1 MSTVDNRIVRMQF
14 DNAQFE
20 AGVMH
25 SMNTLDKLNEKLQFK
40 EATKGLSALMV
51 AVDGVSSK
59 SISTAVNA
67 LDRISSYTTSVLGM
81 IAQKIKTQF
90 ADKIVDAIEAIPAK
104 AMSQIKSGGWN
115 RAMNI
120 ANAKFQIEG
129 LKYSWDAVREA
140 ADYAVTDTAYGL
152 DSAAKAASQLAA
164 SGVDFEKVIGK
175 DGAGKDVTQMHKSL
189 RAISGVA
196 AMTNASY
203 DDIAHTFTRIA
214 GQGRVMGEDLN
225 SLASR
230 GLNAA
235 ATLAKSLNVTESE
248 VRDMVSKGAIDFQMF
263 SEAMD
268 EAYGD
273 HAKEANK
280 TFTGSL
286 SNMKAALSRI
296 GAIFTQPVIDKTNT
310 FFVAVTDRIKE
321 FQKALS
327 DTKGYKLSQ
336 KGIETITRKA
346 NEAAKA
352 RKDLTTNSARESFV
366 EHEVKRLKEL
376 ALGKEL
382 TESLNTGDVE
392 SFPIIRFAGH
402 FAEAWESGVKA
413 ASTVV
418 KSLDL
423 HWFTNIADFLDK
435 IAIKAKSFFDGI
447 TTFFNETG
455 TKIESAADKVTAL
468 TDITF
473 ADFKIIDRVMK
484 GELGTMQKRWAAID
498 DIMGK
503 EGEGLRIQGYIDQ
516 LAALEYSYKDAGW
529 TEDWIKQKEKESAA
543 AAEEHAEGIAALV
556 AERKKAAYEAT
567 REKTAE
573 EIFYN
578 NLATTLTTTKRMIQD
593 LKDSFVNVGTIV
605 KDMGTKVLRV
615 GYYLNHFTNSFSPIT
630 IADGVKQVSE
640 AVKNLVTSVDISQET
655 LEKIGSASSKVGGF
669 LTELVHKIVETTV
682 EIIDFVR
689 ACLTAEE
696 SLEELAERGDLTPLQ
711 ITVISVL
718 RVVKN
723 LWRSVTNIARAIVSV
738 IKPIIKAFKNV
749 FDPSGIASG
758 VADFSEGLANFTEKL
773 ILSEEAA
780 SVLETVFGGLFTAVQ
795 GVATIITKVVGSI
808 TKFISSIGKAKTP
821 TNQVADTLEKVE
833 ETGEKTTSVFDNLK
847 KVFENIG
854 KKIKELPTKFQEL
867 KDAVDQQEG
876 VIRLK
881 ESFDKLKTSIKES
894 LEKIKPF
901 EKDVKEVGEAAG
913 GTGETAIGTLASGIG
928 IVAGK
933 LADFIDKL
941 PGWGTKIENFWND
954 LKTTVETWISTIHLD
969 KFFDNLGDGVTE
981 FFESDDSIIGKIRT
995 FADKVFDGI
1004 TGALED
1010 VDWGKVGKGGILT
1023 LVAMNLFNFFRIGS
1037 GIETSIR
1044 GFASIPKNI
1053 GKIFTELG
1061 SVFTTANKSLKKITN
1076 AYIFSSIISSLML
1089 MVSAVIILGQMD
1101 QNELKQGIAA
1111 VVWLA
1116 VGMAI
1121 IGKAVGAI
1129 LGNGDRYYNKQNIK
1143 EIDKSQK
1150 NLLQINNSLG
1160 GLIGAGILLAGLGVA
1175 VWLVSK
1181 ALINLGNEMKTNAD
1195 GMKAAVWQL
1204 IVIMG
1209 IIGTAFLAIG
1219 IISAGVSKITN
1230 EGKNSLGNLFGAGIL
1245 LAGIGAAVWLIVQAF
1260 LAIAKEM
1267 EGIDGKDLAYA
1278 AATVGVIMLLLTGF
1292 VAAAGFATKNTDW
1305 KSLGMLTVMMVVAVG
1320 MIAVIATEV
1329 MLLAKAMGHA
1339 QVEGHGDTIMA
1350 AMGVIAAIMLSLGT
1364 MIFMMGKGLE
1374 DLDHGGGAL
1383 IGAVLTSAVLV
1394 LAIAFALK
1402 LIVDSVKD
1410 VDTDKLKWA
1419 IGGIVA
1425 IVLILGIAVT
1435 AMFALA
1441 SSIFYS
1447 DQIINI
1453 LVSIG
1458 FVFVMVGAMLLL
1470 VAEAISMI
1478 DQVSAPAVIAVG
1490 AMLLVI
1496 FAAVGLII
1504 NKIAKQP
1511 EAGGNVQKA
1520 LLGVAVAFLAIAG
1533 AALMI
1538 AGAIKLLS
1546 GVTMNIGLAVTLGAI
1561 VAALLAFT
1569 YIGYKIAQA
1578 NLGKSFMEFGAG
1590 IALMG
1595 AAFLLA
1601 GAGIW
1606 VAAKGL
1612 ELIVSMA
1619 GGIATTIITVAEA
1632 IKEHWVIF
1640 LGLLGGLALLTWLVT
1655 SIIKNIGPIATVIA
1669 DAVGSIVRIISTAIE
1684 SISGHLKKGGKNFSK
1699 WWSDL
1704 QPKLKIG
1711 IVTGIATLCAAILK
1725 ASPEMLKT
1733 IKELIKKVIFFIVDI
1748 IPTVVDGLFEIILR
1762 LLNSLADTIR
1772 KNSAKVAYAFWNIIE
1787 SLIEVLVDV
1796 LVEGLLL
1803 LAKPIHGVLSFFGVD
1818 GKFEDLTDSLKAS
1831 ANGIKSSMRQG
1842 LSAAKDY
1849 ADSSE
1854 DITQKMSGLDA
1865 AMNKV
1870 EKDVAKEA
1878 IHYENTAAG
1887 LAKYRGELAATT
1899 KAEDKATDSK
1909 SDLIAKVK
1917 AMAPGL
1923 DGVDLS
1929 KFDTSQL
1936 QSFLNGNTIPGMD
1949 FGVDAAGANANMP
1962 DVSTFMEDQGYSEEN
1977 ISIEGFDGG
1986 DSYIGGYNDALTDRD
2001 NLQETADSTQAIVDT
2016 TTNTI
2021 NSPQNYQAVKQAT
2034 HEGIFNPYNR
2044 VMVGNNATYWDNGY
2058 NVVTRTVDGMGKAAE
2073 DNKERIEKIGAATG
2087 NLVWRGANSKDGI
2100 DANSPSKKFY
2110 KSGLW
2115 CVLGLQ
2121 QAIKDNSYLATGQ
2134 AENLGNSMVDAIGSP
2149 LDYVSKIAS
2158 GDIEYD
2164 PRIRPVMDLSGVGRT
2179 ATDVSSMFANQNVTL
2194 SGMTGQIAY
2203 DMTTLNGS
2211 NAAVVSELQA
2221 LREDMEYMTEEMTN
2235 MQIVMDTGALV
2246 GSTVG
2251 AYDDAL
2257 GRRAVY
2263 GERGN

>member
-20 AGVMH
+20 AGVMR
-25 SMNTLDKLNEKLQFK
+25 SMKTLDALNEKLQFK
-40 EATKGLSALMV
+40 EASKGLSALMV
-51 AVDGVSSK
+51 AVEGVSSK

-67 LDRISSYTTSVLGM
+67 LDRISSYTTTVLGM
-81 IAQKIKTQF
+81 MAQKVKTQF
-90 ADKIVDAIEAIPAK
+90 ADKIVNAIEAIPQR

-175 DGAGKDVTQMHKSL
+175 DGAGKEVTQMHKSL

-235 ATLAKSLNVTESE
+235 ATLAKSLNVTEAE
-248 VRDMVSKGAIDFQMF
+248 VRDMVSKGVIDFQMF

-268 EAYGD
+268 EAYGE

-280 TFTGSL
+280 TFEGSL

-327 DTKGYKLSQ
+327 DTKGYRLSQ

-352 RKDLTTNSARESFV
+352 RKDLTTSNARESFV
-366 EHEVKRLKEL
+366 EQEVKRLKEL

-435 IAIKAKSFFDGI
+435 IAVKAKSFFDGI
-447 TTFFNETG
+447 TKFFNETG

-573 EIFYN
+573 EILYN
-578 NLATTLTTTKRMIQD
+578 NLATALTTAKRMIQD

-630 IADGVKQVSE
+630 ITDGVKQVSE

-669 LTELVHKIVETTV
+669 LTELVHKIVEATV
-682 EIIDFVR
+682 EIVDFVR
-689 ACLTAEE
+689 ACITAEE

-738 IKPIIKAFKNV
+738 VKPIVKAFKNV

-780 SVLETVFGGLFTAVQ
+780 SAVEVVFGGLFSAIQKIT
-795 GVATIITKVVGSI
+795 TIVTKAVGSI

-821 TNQVADTLEKVE
+821 TTQVSNTLSEVK
-833 ETGEKTTSVFDNLK
+833 ETGEKTNSIFDTLK
-847 KVFENIG
+847 TTFEKFA
-854 KKIKELPTKFQEL
+854 KKLKELPDKFNEL
-867 KDAVDQQEG
+867 KDAVNQQEG
-876 VIRLK
+876 VIHLK
-881 ESFDKLKTSIKES
+881 ESFATLKQNIKDTI
-894 LEKIKPF
+894 EKMKPF
-901 EKDVKEVGEAAG
+901 KKDVEEVGEAAG
-913 GTGETAIGTLASGIG
+913 GTGETAIGKLASGIG

-933 LADFIDKL
+933 FADFIDKL

-954 LKTTVETWISTIHLD
+954 LKTTVETWISNIHLD
-969 KFFDNLGDGVTE
+969 KFFDNLGDGVTQ
-981 FFESDDSIIGKIRT
+981 FFESDDSIIGKIKA

-1023 LVAMNLFNFFRIGS
+1023 LVAMNLFNFFKIGS
-1037 GIETSIR
+1037 GIETSIK

-1061 SVFTTANKSLKKITN
+1061 TVFTTANKSLKKITN
-1076 AYIFSSIISSLML
+1076 AYIFSSIVSSLML
-1089 MVSAVIILGQMD
+1089 MVSAVIILGGMD
-1101 QNELKQGIAA
+1101 QNELKQGIAG
-1111 VVWLA
+1111 VIWLS

-1129 LGNGDRYYNKQNIK
+1129 LGTGDRYYNKQNIK
-1143 EIDKSQK
+1143 EIDKSEK
-1150 NLLQINNSLG
+1150 NLLQINNKLG
-1160 GLIGAGILLAGLGVA
+1160 GFIGAGIMLAGLGVA
-1175 VWLVSK
+1175 IWLMSK
-1181 ALINLGNEMKTNAD
+1181 ALIDLGKEYKKNGEAMKSALW
-1195 GMKAAVWQL
+1195 GLVQIALVLIGAFAV
-1204 IVIMG
+1204 
-1209 IIGTAFLAIG
+1209 IG
-1219 IISAGVSKITN
+1219 IIATATNKQNNDKI
-1230 EGKNSLGNLFGAGIL
+1230 LGPLFGAGLL
-1245 LAGIGAAVWLIVQAF
+1245 LAGLGIAMYLFTQVF
-1260 LAIAKEM
+1260 KTLATEL
-1267 EGIDGKDLAYA
+1267 EGIDQNRLYA
-1278 AATVGVIMLLLTGF
+1278 AFGMTVVIMLLMSAF
-1292 VAAAGFATKNTDW
+1292 VFAAGKALEKADW
-1305 KSLGMLTVMMVVAVG
+1305 KSLAMMTVTMLVAVSMVGLIAAEMVGLAYLLEKFQDSIPAGTVMAALGIMASIMLSMGTMVYLMGRGLADVDHPGALIGLVFMMGLLIAGIAAAITIMAKTLTKNNVAKETITASVLGMIGIILAVGAVTFAIAALTNNKFQGVDRVRDTLLSIGAVFALVGVMALLVAIAVEKIAGADIGSIIVVLAFVGVVLAVVTAISKMAAKGRGAGEEIGEALFGVALAFVGIAAAVLIMAAAMKVLSTITFNGALVGAIIGIVVALG
-1320 MIAVIATEV
+1320 AFIGIGY
-1329 MLLAKAMGHA
+1329 LLAKAHLDEEFNN
-1339 QVEGHGDTIMA
+1339 V
-1350 AMGVIAAIMLSLGT
+1350 AM
-1364 MIFMMGKGLE
+1364 
-1374 DLDHGGGAL
+1374 
-1383 IGAVLTSAVLV
+1383 
-1394 LAIAFALK
+1394 
-1402 LIVDSVKD
+1402 
-1410 VDTDKLKWA
+1410 
-1419 IGGIVA
+1419 
-1425 IVLILGIAVT
+1425 
-1435 AMFALA
+1435 
-1441 SSIFYS
+1441 
-1447 DQIINI
+1447 
-1453 LVSIG
+1453 
-1458 FVFVMVGAMLLL
+1458 AMLK
-1470 VAEAISMI
+1470 M
-1478 DQVSAPAVIAVG
+1478 
-1490 AMLLVI
+1490 
-1496 FAAVGLII
+1496 GLT
-1504 NKIAKQP
+1504 
-1511 EAGGNVQKA
+1511 
-1520 LLGVAVAFLAIAG
+1520 FLA
-1533 AALMI
+1533 
-1538 AGAIKLLS
+1538 
-1546 GVTMNIGLAVTLGAI
+1546 
-1561 VAALLAFT
+1561 
-1569 YIGYKIAQA
+1569 
-1578 NLGKSFMEFGAG
+1578 
-1590 IALMG
+1590 
-1595 AAFLLA
+1595 A

-1606 VAAKGL
+1606 LAAKGI
-1612 ELIVSMA
+1612 ELMVSLAA
-1619 GGIATTIITVAEA
+1619 GIISMIRGVAEA
-1632 IKEHWVIF
+1632 LAEHPLIF
-1640 LGLLGGLALLTWLVT
+1640 LGVLAGLALLVWFIQ
-1655 SIIKNIGPIATVIA
+1655 SIMKNIGPLIDTILQGVNT
-1669 DAVGSIVRIISTAIE
+1669 IVNFVSAGFERLTKN
-1684 SISGHLKKGGKNFSK
+1684 LKTGGDKVSK
-1699 WWSDL
+1699 WWGDL

-1711 IVTGIATLCAAILK
+1711 IVTGIATLCAAILQ

-1748 IPTVVDGLFEIILR
+1748 IPTVIDGLVTILLR
-1762 LLNSLADTIR
+1762 LINGLADSIR
-1772 KNSAKVAYAFWNIIE
+1772 KNSAKIAYAFWNVIE
-1787 SLIEVLVDV
+1787 ALLEVLIDV
-1796 LVEGLLL
+1796 VFEGIVLLFNAL
-1803 LAKPIHGVLSFFGVD
+1803 KHVPIIGKALEKLEASTSTYTEAATDMKAALRSNLATV
-1818 GKFEDLTDSLKAS
+1818 
-1831 ANGIKSSMRQG
+1831 
-1842 LSAAKDY
+1842 KDY
-1849 ADSSE
+1849 ADNSE
-1854 DITQKMSGLDA
+1854 DLLTTMTGLDA
-1865 AMNKV
+1865 SMNKV
-1870 EKDVAKEA
+1870 SKDLKKDA
-1878 IHYENTAAG
+1878 IAYDNTSAG
-1887 LAKYRGELAATT
+1887 LAKMRGEADAARVAQEKLGDSSGGVFDTLT
-1899 KAEDKATDSK
+1899 DKARD
-1909 SDLIAKVK
+1909 AFGGG
-1917 AMAPGL
+1917 GL
-1923 DGVDLS
+1923 DVGNIVP
-1929 KFDTSQL
+1929 KGEIGFDFSQM
-1936 QSFLNGNTIPGMD
+1936 GTDG
-1949 FGVDAAGANANMP
+1949 NMP
-1962 DVSTFMEDQGYSEEN
+1962 DMQTFMEGQGYNESD
-1977 ISIEGFDGG
+1977 ISFEAMNGGETYTDSWAAGMTTPEAQGEIQSAAADNVGVVQDELEAHKDELGKSVDKGIIGPIRNKMNLANADLKNEGGKWFK
-1986 DSYIGGYNDALTDRD
+1986 SIAEGYN
-2001 NLQETADSTQAIVDT
+2001 ES
-2016 TTNTI
+2016 
-2021 NSPQNYQAVKQAT
+2021 
-2034 HEGIFNPYNR
+2034 YNK
-2044 VMVGNNATYWDNGY
+2044 Y
-2058 NVVTRTVDGMGKAAE
+2058 
-2073 DNKERIEKIGAATG
+2073 
-2087 NLVWRGANSKDGI
+2087 SKDPLKYMAQFGNEVDNSFRSKKGI
-2100 DANSPSKKFY
+2100 DSNSPSKKFY
-2110 KSGLW
+2110 QSGLW
-2115 CVLGLQ
+2115 CILGFQ
-2121 QAIKDNSYLATGQ
+2121 QAIKDNTYLATGQ
-2134 AENLGNSMVDAIGSP
+2134 MSSLGSSMVDAIGQP

-2158 GDIEYD
+2158 GDLEYD
-2164 PRIRPVMDLSGVGRT
+2164 PRIRPVMDLSNIGRT
-2179 ATDVSSMFANQNVTL
+2179 AGDVSSMFANQNVTL
-2194 SGMTGQIAY
+2194 SGITGQIAY
-2203 DMTTLNGS
+2203 DMTNLNGS
-2211 NAAVVSELQA
+2211 NAAVVAEIQA
-2221 LREDMEYMTEEMTN
+2221 LREDMDYMTDELSN

-2251 AYDDAL
+2251 AYDQAF
-2257 GRRAVY
+2257 GRRAIY

>member
-20 AGVMH
+20 AGVMR

-40 EATKGLSALMV
+40 EAAKGLSALMV

-81 IAQKIKTQF
+81 MAQKVKTQF

-175 DGAGKDVTQMHKSL
+175 DGAGKDVTQMHRSL

-214 GQGRVMGEDLN
+214 GQGRVMANDLN

-235 ATLAKSLNVTESE
+235 ATLAQALGTTEAE

-321 FQKALS
+321 FQKALN
-327 DTKGYKLSQ
+327 DT
-336 KGIETITRKA
+336 TDA
-346 NEAAKA
+346 
-352 RKDLTTNSARESFV
+352 D
-366 EHEVKRLKEL
+366 
-376 ALGKEL
+376 GKKTL
-382 TESLNTGDVE
+382 
-392 SFPIIRFAGH
+392 RFAGH
-402 FAEAWESGVKA
+402 FAEAWESGVNA
-413 ASTVV
+413 ASKFV
-418 KSLDL
+418 KALNLD
-423 HWFTNIADFLDK
+423 WFQTIGKNLDNL
-435 IAIKAKSFFDGI
+435 AIKAKTVFDGVN
-447 TTFFNETG
+447 TWFDKAKN
-455 TKIESAADKVTAL
+455 AADKLESIGEKAKMTVEDLAIVEAVIRGDYGNGL
-468 TDITF
+468 ARINEF
-473 ADFKIIDRVMK
+473 ASK
-484 GELGTMQKRWAAID
+484 GLNYD
-498 DIMGK
+498 
-503 EGEGLRIQGYIDQ
+503 RIQGFVNEAAKVNYNLKQ
-516 LAALEYSYKDAGW
+516 LGW
-529 TEDWIKQKEKESAA
+529 TVEDLNKETE
-543 AAEEHAEGIAALV
+543 
-556 AERKKAAYEAT
+556 
-567 REKTAE
+567 
-573 EIFYN
+573 
-578 NLATTLTTTKRMIQD
+578 
-593 LKDSFVNVGTIV
+593 
-605 KDMGTKVLRV
+605 
-615 GYYLNHFTNSFSPIT
+615 
-630 IADGVKQVSE
+630 E
-640 AVKNLVTSVDISQET
+640 AVKNGTVAQLRAERLSKTVGNFFNALKYGRNAVVN
-655 LEKIGSASSKVGGF
+655 IGSALKSVLSEISFTVNEAMAGPLILSRRIATLLHALETLTKELQPTKEFSYALADAAGTLWHDF
-669 LTELVHKIVETTV
+669 DLLTEKIFGATTA
-682 EIIDFVR
+682 ILKF
-689 ACLTAEE
+689 AAEALKSE
-696 SLEELAERGDLTPLQ
+696 KTLEELANGDNLTPLQ
-711 ITVISVL
+711 SSVL
-718 RVVKN
+718 SVMRVIKN
-723 LWRSVTNIARAIVSV
+723 LGIVVGNVASSIYKIIRAIVKGLS
-738 IKPIIKAFKNV
+738 KAFN
-749 FDPSGIASG
+749 PSGVLGG
-758 VADFSEGLANFTEKL
+758 VADFSEGLANLTEKFK
-773 ILSEEAA
+773 ITDEAA
-780 SVLETVFGGLFTAVQ
+780 SVIETVFEGLGKVIMTVAGAVS
-795 GVATIITKVVGSI
+795 KVVGGI
-808 TKFISSIGKAKTP
+808 VKFISSIGKAKTP

-941 PGWGTKIENFWND
+941 PTWGAKIEEFWNNV
-954 LKTTVETWISTIHLD
+954 KTTVETWISNIHLD
-969 KFFDNLGDGVTE
+969 KFFDNLGDGVTQ

-995 FADKVFDGI
+995 FAAKVFEGI

-1037 GIETSIR
+1037 GIETTIK

-1061 SVFTTANKSLKKITN
+1061 TVFTTANKSLKKITN
-1076 AYIFSSIISSLML
+1076 AYIFSSIVSSLML

-1129 LGNGDRYYNKQNIK
+1129 LGSGDRYFNKQNIH

-1160 GLIGAGILLAGLGVA
+1160 GLIGAGVLLAGLGAA

-1181 ALINLGNEMKTNAD
+1181 VLINLGNEMKTNAD

-1209 IIGTAFLAIG
+1209 IIGVAFLAIG
-1219 IISAGVSKITN
+1219 IISAGVSKTTN
-1230 EGKNSLGNLFGAGIL
+1230 EGKHALGNLFGAGIL

-1267 EGIDGKDLAYA
+1267 EGIDSKSLAYA

-1292 VAAAGFATKNTDW
+1292 VAAAGLATKYADRR
-1305 KSLGMLTVMMVVAVG
+1305 SLGMMAVLVITVVGALSIIALEILGIAFLLNKFQEQVPQKAVQTALG
-1320 MIAVIATEV
+1320 V
-1329 MLLAKAMGHA
+1329 M
-1339 QVEGHGDTIMA
+1339 
-1350 AMGVIAAIMLSLGT
+1350 AAIMVS
-1364 MIFMMGKGLE
+1364 MGLMVFLMGRGLKE
-1374 DLDHGGGAL
+1374 VEKPGAL
-1383 IGAVLTSAVLV
+1383 IGLV
-1394 LAIAFALK
+1394 FMMGLFVAAMAASIILMSKAIAENQIATDSLAVALLGMIGIIAIVGVVVFAIAALANKKFQGVERVRDILISIGLVFAL
-1402 LIVDSVKD
+1402 VGVM
-1410 VDTDKLKWA
+1410 A
-1419 IGGIVA
+1419 I
-1425 IVLILGIAVT
+1425 
-1435 AMFALA
+1435 
-1441 SSIFYS
+1441 
-1447 DQIINI
+1447 
-1453 LVSIG
+1453 
-1458 FVFVMVGAMLLL
+1458 L
-1470 VAEAISMI
+1470 VAEA
-1478 DQVSAPAVIAVG
+1478 VSIIGDANWKAVG
-1490 AMLLVI
+1490 AVTLFVGAVLAVITILAKTAAKSKGNGDEIGTALFSVALAFVGIAAAVLI
-1496 FAAVGLII
+1496 FAAAMKVLSTIDFE
-1504 NKIAKQP
+1504 KMAYP
-1511 EAGGNVQKA
+1511 
-1520 LLGVAVAFLAIAG
+1520 
-1533 AALMI
+1533 MI
-1538 AGAIKLLS
+1538 AMT
-1546 GVTMNIGLAVTLGAI
+1546 V
-1561 VAALLAFT
+1561 ALLAF
-1569 YIGYKIAQA
+1569 IAIA
-1578 NLGKSFMEFGAG
+1578 AALAIFDLGKKFKDVAIGMALIGAT
-1590 IALMG
+1590 
-1595 AAFLLA
+1595 FLLA

-1606 VAAKGL
+1606 LAAKGIEAL
-1612 ELIVSMA
+1612 VSMTSGLVLLIKSVGDA
-1619 GGIATTIITVAEA
+1619 LAEHPVIFGLVTVALIA
-1632 IKEHWVIF
+1632 VIV
-1640 LGLLGGLALLTWLVT
+1640 LVAR
-1655 SIIKNIGPIATVIA
+1655 IAKNIGPVINVILSGIGTVANFIS
-1669 DAVGSIVRIISTAIE
+1669 VTMERITA
-1684 SISGHLKKGGKNFSK
+1684 SLKTGGKNFSK

-1725 ASPEMLKT
+1725 ASPEMLNT

-1748 IPTVVDGLFEIILR
+1748 IPTVVDGLFAIILR
-1762 LLNSLADTIR
+1762 LINSLANTIR
-1772 KNSAKVAYAFWNIIE
+1772 KNSAQLAYAFWNVIE
-1787 SLIEVLVDV
+1787 ALLEVLIDV
-1796 LVEGLLL
+1796 VFEGIMLLL
-1803 LAKPIHGVLSFFGVD
+1803 EALKHVPIIGKALQKLEVDTSTYAEAATYMKSALRSNLAAV
-1818 GKFEDLTDSLKAS
+1818 
-1831 ANGIKSSMRQG
+1831 
-1842 LSAAKDY
+1842 KDY
-1849 ADSSE
+1849 ADGSE
-1854 DITQKMSGLDA
+1854 DLLESMTGLDA
-1865 AMNKV
+1865 SMNKV
-1870 EKDVAKEA
+1870 TKDLKKEE

-1887 LAKYRGELAATT
+1887 LAKYRGELAAAT

-1909 SDLIAKVK
+1909 SDLIDKVK

-2044 VMVGNNATYWDNGY
+2044 VMVGNNATYWNNGY
-2058 NVVTRTVDGMGKAAE
+2058 DVVNRTVDGMEKAAE

-2134 AENLGNSMVDAIGSP
+2134 AEDLGSSMVDAIGSP

>member
-20 AGVMH
+20 AGVMR

-40 EATKGLSALMV
+40 EAAKGLSSLMV
-51 AVDGVSSK
+51 AIDGVSSK
-59 SISTAVNA
+59 SVATVVNS
-67 LDRISSYTTSVLGM
+67 LDKISSYTTSVLGM
-81 IAQKIKTQF
+81 MAQKVKTQF
-90 ADKIVDAIEAIPAK
+90 ADKIVDAIEAIPAR

-164 SGVDFEKVIGK
+164 SGVDFEKIIGK

-248 VRDMVSKGAIDFQMF
+248 VRDMVSKGVIDFQMF
-263 SEAMD
+263 SDAMD

-321 FQKALS
+321 FQKALN
-327 DTKGYKLSQ
+327 DT
-336 KGIETITRKA
+336 T
-346 NEAAKA
+346 AADGTKT
-352 RKDLTTNSARESFV
+352 L
-366 EHEVKRLKEL
+366 
-376 ALGKEL
+376 
-382 TESLNTGDVE
+382 
-392 SFPIIRFAGH
+392 RFAGH
-402 FAEAWESGVKA
+402 FAEAWESGVNA
-413 ASTVV
+413 ASKFV
-418 KSLDL
+418 KFINLD
-423 HWFTNIADFLDK
+423 WFQTIGKNLDNL
-435 IAIKAKSFFDGI
+435 AIKAKTVFDGVS
-447 TTFFNETG
+447 TWFD
-455 TKIESAADKVTAL
+455 KAKASADKLEAIGEKAKMTVEDLAIVEAVIRGDYGNGL
-468 TDITF
+468 VRINEF
-473 ADFKIIDRVMK
+473 AKK
-484 GELGTMQKRWAAID
+484 GLNYD
-498 DIMGK
+498 
-503 EGEGLRIQGYIDQ
+503 RIQGFVDEAAKVNYNLKQ
-516 LAALEYSYKDAGW
+516 LGW
-529 TEDWIKQKEKESAA
+529 TVEDLNKETE
-543 AAEEHAEGIAALV
+543 
-556 AERKKAAYEAT
+556 EAT
-567 REKTAE
+567 KNGSLAQLQSERLSKTVGNFFNALHYGRNTIINIGTAVKTVLG
-573 EIFYN
+573 EIW
-578 NLATTLTTTKRMIQD
+578 
-593 LKDSFVNVGTIV
+593 
-605 KDMGTKVLRV
+605 
-615 GYYLNHFTNSFSPIT
+615 FS
-630 IADGVKQVSE
+630 VSE
-640 AVKNLVTSVDISQET
+640 AMAGPLILSRRIST
-655 LEKIGSASSKVGGF
+655 LMHSIDMLTKDLQPTESLLNAIGNAAGTLWHDF
-669 LTELVHKIVETTV
+669 DMLTESVLGTANSVIR
-682 EIIDFVR
+682 F
-689 ACLTAEE
+689 AAQCLRSEKT
-696 SLEELAERGDLTPLQ
+696 LEELADSDKLTPLQ
-711 ITVISVL
+711 QSVISVMRVIKNL
-718 RVVKN
+718 GIVVANVASSIYKIIRAVVKG
-723 LWRSVTNIARAIVSV
+723 LG
-738 IKPIIKAFKNV
+738 KAFN
-749 FDPSGIASG
+749 PSGVLGG
-758 VADFSEGLANFTEKL
+758 VAEFSEGLANLTEKFK
-773 ILSEEAA
+773 ITDEAA
-780 SVLETVFGGLFTAVQ
+780 SVIETVFEGLGKVIMTVAGAVS
-795 GVATIITKVVGSI
+795 KVVGGI
-808 TKFISSIGKAKTP
+808 VKFISSIGKAKTP
-821 TNQVADTLEKVE
+821 TDQVADTLEKVE

-854 KKIKELPTKFQEL
+854 KKIKELSTKFQEL

-941 PGWGTKIENFWND
+941 PGWGTKIEEFWNNV
-954 LKTTVETWISTIHLD
+954 KTTVETWISNIHLD

-995 FADKVFDGI
+995 FADKVFEGI

-1010 VDWGKVGKGGILT
+1010 VDWKKVGKGGILT

-1053 GKIFTELG
+1053 GKIFSELG
-1061 SVFTTANKSLKKITN
+1061 TVFTTANKSLKKITN

-1089 MVSAVIILGQMD
+1089 MVSAVIILGGMD

-1111 VVWLA
+1111 VIWLA

-1129 LGNGDRYYNKQNIK
+1129 LGSGDRYFNKQNIK
-1143 EIDKSQK
+1143 EIDKSTK
-1150 NLLQINNSLG
+1150 NLVQVNNSLG
-1160 GLIGAGILLAGLGVA
+1160 GLIGAGILLAGLGAA
-1175 VWLVSK
+1175 VWLMSK
-1181 ALINLGNEMKTNAD
+1181 ALIDLGQEMKTNKENL
-1195 GMKAAVWQL
+1195 KAAFYQ
-1204 IVIMG
+1204 IVLM
-1209 IIGTAFLAIG
+1209 LVAIG
-1219 IISAGVSKITN
+1219 SAFAAIAVASMFVSKQTRD
-1230 EGKNSLGNLFGAGIL
+1230 GKASLDNLFGAGVL
-1245 LAGIGAAVWLIVQAF
+1245 LAGIGAAVFLITKAF
-1260 LAIAKEM
+1260 IALA
-1267 EGIDGKDLAYA
+1267 KDLEGVDSKSLSYA
-1278 AATVGVIMLLLTGF
+1278 ALTVVVIMTLLTGF
-1292 VAAAGFATKNTDW
+1292 VAAAGLASKNTDW

-1339 QVEGHGDTIMA
+1339 QVEGHGDAVMA

-1364 MIFMMGKGLE
+1364 MIFLMGKGLE
-1374 DLDHGGGAL
+1374 NLDHGGGAL
-1383 IGAVLTSAVLV
+1383 IGAVLTSAILV
-1394 LAIAFALK
+1394 LAIAVALK

-1410 VDTDKLKWA
+1410 VDTDKLRWA

-1425 IVLILGIAVT
+1425 IVLILGVAVT

-1490 AMLLVI
+1490 ALLLAI
-1496 FAAVGLII
+1496 FAAVGLVI

-1546 GVTMNIGLAVTLGAI
+1546 GVTMDNAMIASLLGIVLFLGLFSGIAI
-1561 VAALLAFT
+1561 VVAAKHLDKAFMNV
-1569 YIGYKIAQA
+1569 GIA
-1578 NLGKSFMEFGAG
+1578 

-1619 GGIATTIITVAEA
+1619 GDIATTIITVAEA

-1655 SIIKNIGPIATVIA
+1655 SIIKNVGPIATVIVQ
-1669 DAVGSIVRIISTAIE
+1669 AVGSIVNIVSDAFTAI
-1684 SISGHLKKGGKNFSK
+1684 GKVLKTGSKNFSK

-1704 QPKLKIG
+1704 QPKVKIG
-1711 IVTGIATLCAAILK
+1711 IVTGIMTLCAAILK
-1725 ASPEMLKT
+1725 ASPEVLKT
-1733 IKELIKKVIFFIVDI
+1733 IKELIKKLIFFVIDI
-1748 IPTVVDGLFEIILR
+1748 IPTVVDGLVQILIR

-1772 KNSAKVAYAFWNIIE
+1772 KNSAEIAYAFWNIMEALSEII
-1787 SLIEVLVDV
+1787 LDV
-1796 LVEGLLL
+1796 IAEGIMLMLKPISGLLKKAGINTEWL
-1803 LAKPIHGVLSFFGVD
+1803 DNMLGGVPDLFNGV
-1818 GKFEDLTDSLKAS
+1818 KAS
-1831 ANGIKSSMRQG
+1831 LRSG
-1842 LSAAKDY
+1842 LKDAKDY
-1849 ADSSE
+1849 SE
-1854 DITQKMSGLDA
+1854 STEQIVESMVGLDA
-1865 AMNKV
+1865 SMNKV
-1870 EKDVAKEA
+1870 EKDLKKES
-1878 IHYENTAAG
+1878 IHYDNSAAG
-1887 LAKYRGELAATT
+1887 LAKYRGELEAARVSQ
-1899 KAEDKATDSK
+1899 DKTAMSRGSLIDGLKDKFGDSLNFDNFSTD
-1909 SDLIAKVK
+1909 
-1917 AMAPGL
+1917 
-1923 DGVDLS
+1923 
-1929 KFDTSQL
+1929 QL
-1936 QSFLNGNTIPGMD
+1936 QGMFDQSSLTIPGSSINLD
-1949 FGVDAAGANANMP
+1949 PEGMP
-1962 DVSTFMEDQGYSEEN
+1962 GMETFMEGQGYNESD
-1977 ISIEGFDGG
+1977 ISFEAMDGGETYTDAWAAGMTTPEAQGEIQSAVVDNVGVVQDELEAHKDELGKSVDKGIIGPVRNKMNLANSDFKNEGEKWFKSTAEGFNE
-1986 DSYIGGYNDALTDRD
+1986 GYNK
-2001 NLQETADSTQAIVDT
+2001 
-2016 TTNTI
+2016 
-2021 NSPQNYQAVKQAT
+2021 Y
-2034 HEGIFNPYNR
+2034 
-2044 VMVGNNATYWDNGY
+2044 
-2058 NVVTRTVDGMGKAAE
+2058 
-2073 DNKERIEKIGAATG
+2073 
-2087 NLVWRGANSKDGI
+2087 SKDPLKYMAQFGNEVNNSFRSKKGI
-2100 DANSPSKKFY
+2100 DSNSPSKKFY
-2110 KSGLW
+2110 QSGLW
-2115 CVLGLQ
+2115 CILGFQ

-2134 AENLGNSMVDAIGSP
+2134 MENLGSSMVDAIGQP

-2164 PRIRPVMDLSGVGRT
+2164 PRIRPVMDLSNIGRT

-2221 LREDMEYMTEEMTN
+2221 LREDMNYMTEEMAN

-2257 GRRAVY
+2257 GRRAIY

>member
-20 AGVMH
+20 AGVMR

-81 IAQKIKTQF
+81 MAQKVKTQF

-214 GQGRVMGEDLN
+214 GQGRVMANDLN

-235 ATLAKSLNVTESE
+235 ATLAQALGTTEAE

-321 FQKALS
+321 FQKALN
-327 DTKGYKLSQ
+327 DTTG
-336 KGIETITRKA
+336 A
-346 NEAAKA
+346 
-352 RKDLTTNSARESFV
+352 D
-366 EHEVKRLKEL
+366 
-376 ALGKEL
+376 GKKTL
-382 TESLNTGDVE
+382 
-392 SFPIIRFAGH
+392 RFAGH
-402 FAEAWESGVKA
+402 FAEAWESGVNA
-413 ASTVV
+413 ASKFV
-418 KSLDL
+418 KALNLD
-423 HWFTNIADFLDK
+423 WFQTIGKNLDNL
-435 IAIKAKSFFDGI
+435 AIKAKTVFDGVN
-447 TTFFNETG
+447 TWFDKAKN
-455 TKIESAADKVTAL
+455 SADKLEAIGEKAKMTVEDLAIVEAVIRGDYGNGL
-468 TDITF
+468 ARINEF
-473 ADFKIIDRVMK
+473 ASK
-484 GELGTMQKRWAAID
+484 GLNYD
-498 DIMGK
+498 
-503 EGEGLRIQGYIDQ
+503 RIQGFVNEAAKVDYDLKQ
-516 LAALEYSYKDAGW
+516 LGW
-529 TEDWIKQKEKESAA
+529 TVEDLNKETE
-543 AAEEHAEGIAALV
+543 
-556 AERKKAAYEAT
+556 
-567 REKTAE
+567 
-573 EIFYN
+573 
-578 NLATTLTTTKRMIQD
+578 
-593 LKDSFVNVGTIV
+593 
-605 KDMGTKVLRV
+605 
-615 GYYLNHFTNSFSPIT
+615 
-630 IADGVKQVSE
+630 E
-640 AVKNLVTSVDISQET
+640 AVKNGTVAQLKSERLSKTIGNFFNSLKYGRDAVVN
-655 LEKIGSASSKVGGF
+655 IGSAIKTTFGEISYSVSEAMAGPLILSRRIALLMRSVSDLTKELTPTQAILDALGNAAGTLWHDF
-669 LTELVHKIVETTV
+669 DMLTESIFSTTTS
-682 EIIDFVR
+682 IIKF
-689 ACLTAEE
+689 AAQCLRSEKT
-696 SLEELAERGDLTPLQ
+696 LEELADNDKLTPLQ
-711 ITVISVL
+711 QSVL
-718 RVVKN
+718 SVMRVIKN
-723 LWRSVTNIARAIVSV
+723 LGIVVGNVASSIYKIIRAIV
-738 IKPIIKAFKNV
+738 KGLGKAFN
-749 FDPSGIASG
+749 PSGVLGG
-758 VADFSEGLANFTEKL
+758 VADFSEGLANLTEKFK
-773 ILSEEAA
+773 ITDEAA
-780 SVLETVFGGLFTAVQ
+780 GVIETVFEGLGKVIMTVAGAVS
-795 GVATIITKVVGSI
+795 KVVGGI
-808 TKFISSIGKAKTP
+808 VKFISSIGKAKTP

-913 GTGETAIGTLASGIG
+913 GTGETAIGTLANGIG

-941 PGWGTKIENFWND
+941 PTWGAKIEEFWNNV
-954 LKTTVETWISTIHLD
+954 KTTVETWISNIHLD

-995 FADKVFDGI
+995 FAGKVFDGI
-1004 TGALED
+1004 AGALED

-1023 LVAMNLFNFFRIGS
+1023 LVAMNLFNFFRITS
-1037 GIETSIR
+1037 GIESTIK
-1044 GFASIPKNI
+1044 GVAAIPKTI
-1053 GKIFTELG
+1053 AKIFTNLG
-1061 SVFTTANKSLKKITN
+1061 YVFTTANKSLKKITN
-1076 AYIFSSIISSLML
+1076 AYIFTSIVSSLML
-1089 MVSAVIILGQMD
+1089 LVSAVIILGQMD
-1101 QNELKQGIAA
+1101 QTELKQGIAA
-1111 VVWLA
+1111 LSWIVL
-1116 VGMAI
+1116 
-1121 IGKAVGAI
+1121 
-1129 LGNGDRYYNKQNIK
+1129 LGLGVAKIFELFTRNLMKGDHIKQNIR

-1160 GLIGAGILLAGLGVA
+1160 GLIGAGILLAGLGA
-1175 VWLVSK
+1175 AAWLASK

-1195 GMKAAVWQL
+1195 GLKAAVWQL
-1204 IVIMG
+1204 VVIMG
-1209 IIGTAFLAIG
+1209 IIGAAFLVIG
-1219 IISAGVSKITN
+1219 IISAGVSKTTK
-1230 EGKNSLGNLFGAGIL
+1230 EGTHALGNLFGAGIL
-1245 LAGIGAAVWLIVQAF
+1245 LAGIGAAVWLIAQAF
-1260 LAIAKEM
+1260 LTIAKEM
-1267 EGIDGKDLAYA
+1267 EGIDGKSLAYA

-1292 VAAAGFATKNTDW
+1292 VAAAGLASKNTDW

-1329 MLLAKAMGHA
+1329 MLLAKVMGHA
-1339 QVEGHGDTIMA
+1339 QVEGHGDTIIA

-1383 IGAVLTSAVLV
+1383 IGAVLTSAALV

-1410 VDTDKLKWA
+1410 VDTGKLKWA
-1419 IGGIVA
+1419 IGGIVV
-1425 IVLILGIAVT
+1425 IVLILGVAVT

-1447 DQIINI
+1447 DQIINV

-1546 GVTMNIGLAVTLGAI
+1546 GVTMNVGLAVTLGAI
-1561 VAALLAFT
+1561 VVALLAFT

-1632 IKEHWVIF
+1632 IKEHWAIF

-1655 SIIKNIGPIATVIA
+1655 SIIKNIGPIATVIV
-1669 DAVGSIVRIISTAIE
+1669 DAVGAIVNVISTAIGN
-1684 SISGHLKKGGKNFSK
+1684 ISGHLKKGGKNFSK

-1725 ASPEMLKT
+1725 ASPEMLNT

-1748 IPTVVDGLFEIILR
+1748 IPTVVDGLFAILLR
-1762 LLNSLADTIR
+1762 LINSLADTIR
-1772 KNSAKVAYAFWNIIE
+1772 KNSAKVAYAFWNVIE

-1878 IHYENTAAG
+1878 IHYENAAAG

-1949 FGVDAAGANANMP
+1949 FGIDAAGANANMP

-1986 DSYIGGYNDALTDRD
+1986 DSYIGGYNDALTDRG
-2001 NLQETADSTQAIVDT
+2001 NLQETADSTQAIIDT

-2044 VMVGNNATYWDNGY
+2044 VMVGNNATYWNNGY
-2058 NVVTRTVDGMGKAAE
+2058 DVVNRTVDGMEKAAE

-2134 AENLGNSMVDAIGSP
+2134 AETLGSSMVDAIGSP

>member
-20 AGVMH
+20 AGVMR
-25 SMNTLDKLNEKLQFK
+25 SMKTLDALNEKLQFK
-40 EATKGLSALMV
+40 EASKGLSALMV
-51 AVDGVSSK
+51 AVEGVSSK

-67 LDRISSYTTSVLGM
+67 LDRISSYSTTVLGM
-81 IAQKIKTQF
+81 MAQKVKTQF
-90 ADKIVDAIEAIPAK
+90 ADKIVSAIEAIPQR

-175 DGAGKDVTQMHKSL
+175 DGAGKEVTQMHKSL

-352 RKDLTTNSARESFV
+352 RKDLTTSSARESFV
-366 EHEVKRLKEL
+366 EQEVKRLKEL

-435 IAIKAKSFFDGI
+435 IAVKAKTFFDGI
-447 TTFFNETG
+447 TKFFNETG
-455 TKIESAADKVTAL
+455 TKIESAADKVTTL

-516 LAALEYSYKDAGW
+516 LAALEYSYEDAGW

-573 EIFYN
+573 EILYN
-578 NLATTLTTTKRMIQD
+578 NLATALTTAKRMIQD

-630 IADGVKQVSE
+630 ITDGIKQVSE

-669 LTELVHKIVETTV
+669 LTELAHKIVETTV
-682 EIIDFVR
+682 EIVDFVR

-738 IKPIIKAFKNV
+738 VKPIVKAFKNV

-780 SVLETVFGGLFTAVQ
+780 SAVEVVFGGLFSIIQKITTI
-795 GVATIITKVVGSI
+795 VAKAVGSI
-808 TKFISSIGKAKTP
+808 TKFISSISKAKTP
-821 TNQVADTLEKVE
+821 TTQVSNTLSEVK
-833 ETGEKTTSVFDNLK
+833 ETGEKTNSIFDTLK
-847 KVFENIG
+847 TTFEKFA
-854 KKIKELPTKFQEL
+854 KKLKELPDKFNEL
-867 KDAVDQQEG
+867 KDAVNQQEG

-881 ESFDKLKTSIKES
+881 ESFATLKQNIKDTI
-894 LEKIKPF
+894 EKMKPF
-901 EKDVKEVGEAAG
+901 KKDVEEVGEAAG
-913 GTGETAIGTLASGIG
+913 GTGETAIGKLASGIG

-933 LADFIDKL
+933 FADFIDKL
-941 PGWGTKIENFWND
+941 PGWGTKIENFWNN
-954 LKTTVETWISTIHLD
+954 LKTTVETWISNIHLD
-969 KFFDNLGDGVTE
+969 KFFDNLGYGVTQ
-981 FFESDDSIIGKIRT
+981 FFESDDSIIGKIKT
-995 FADKVFDGI
+995 FAGKVFDGI

-1010 VDWGKVGKGGILT
+1010 VDWDKVGKGGILT
-1023 LVAMNLFNFFRIGS
+1023 LVAMNLFNFFKIGS
-1037 GIETSIR
+1037 GIETTIK

-1061 SVFTTANKSLKKITN
+1061 TVFRTANKSLKHITN
-1076 AYIFSSIISSLML
+1076 AYIFSSIVSSLML
-1089 MVSAVIILGQMD
+1089 MVSAVIILGGMD
-1101 QNELKQGIAA
+1101 QNELKQGIAG
-1111 VVWLA
+1111 VIWLS

-1129 LGNGDRYYNKQNIK
+1129 LGTGDRYFNKQNIK
-1143 EIDKSQK
+1143 EVDKSEK
-1150 NLLQINNSLG
+1150 NLLQINNKLSG
-1160 GLIGAGILLAGLGVA
+1160 FIGAGIMLAGLGVAIWLVSKALIDLGKEYKKNAQAMDTALWALFLVAGILAATFAVVGIISVLATRGLKGGDKLLGTLFGAGVLLAGLGVA
-1175 VWLVSK
+1175 MYLFTQVFK
-1181 ALINLGNEMKTNAD
+1181 M
-1195 GMKAAVWQL
+1195 
-1204 IVIMG
+1204 
-1209 IIGTAFLAIG
+1209 LA
-1219 IISAGVSKITN
+1219 T
-1230 EGKNSLGNLFGAGIL
+1230 EL
-1245 LAGIGAAVWLIVQAF
+1245 
-1260 LAIAKEM
+1260 
-1267 EGIDGKDLAYA
+1267 EGIDQNRIYA
-1278 AATVGVIMLLLTGF
+1278 AFGMTVVIMLLMSAF
-1292 VAAAGFATKNTDW
+1292 VFAAGKALEKADW
-1305 KSLGMLTVMMVVAVG
+1305 KSLAMMTVTMIVAVSMVGLIAAEMVGLAYLLEKFQDSIPADTVMAALG
-1320 MIAVIATEV
+1320 V
-1329 MLLAKAMGHA
+1329 MAS
-1339 QVEGHGDTIMA
+1339 
-1350 AMGVIAAIMLSLGT
+1350 IMLSIGL
-1364 MIFMMGKGLE
+1364 MVYLMGRGLA
-1374 DLDHGGGAL
+1374 DVDHPGAL
-1383 IGAVLTSAVLV
+1383 IGLVFMMGLFIAAVAASITLMAKSISENKIANKKLLT
-1394 LAIAFALK
+1394 
-1402 LIVDSVKD
+1402 
-1410 VDTDKLKWA
+1410 A

-1425 IVLILGIAVT
+1425 IITMTGAAVFAIAS
-1435 AMFALA
+1435 LA
-1441 SSIFYS
+1441 NNKFQGV
-1447 DQIINI
+1447 DRVRDT
-1453 LVSIG
+1453 LLSIG
-1458 FVFVMVGAMLLL
+1458 AVFVMVGAMMLL
-1470 VAEAISMI
+1470 VAEAISI
-1478 DQVSAPAVIAVG
+1478 IGQADWKAVATVVAFVG
-1490 AMLLVI
+1490 VVLL
-1496 FAAVGLII
+1496 AVGLIS
-1504 NKIAKQP
+1504 KMAAKGRG
-1511 EAGGNVQKA
+1511 AGEGIGEA
-1520 LLGVAVAFLAIAG
+1520 LLGVALAFVGIA
-1533 AALMI
+1533 AAVLVM
-1538 AGAIKLLS
+1538 AAAIKVLS
-1546 GVTMNIGLAVTLGAI
+1546 TVSFSPALV
-1561 VAALLAFT
+1561 VALLGIVGALAAFT
-1569 YIGYKIAQA
+1569 YVGYLLAKAH
-1578 NLGKSFMEFGAG
+1578 LDEEFNNVAM
-1590 IALMG
+1590 AMLKMG
-1595 AAFLLA
+1595 LTFLAA

-1606 VAAKGL
+1606 LAAKGI
-1612 ELIVSMA
+1612 ELMVSLAA
-1619 GGIATTIITVAEA
+1619 GIISMIRGVAEA
-1632 IKEHWVIF
+1632 LAEHPLIF
-1640 LGLLGGLALLTWLVT
+1640 LGVLAGLALLVWFIQ
-1655 SIIKNIGPIATVIA
+1655 SIMKHIGPIIDTVIQ
-1669 DAVGSIVRIISTAIE
+1669 AVDTVVNFVSAGIE
-1684 SISGHLKKGGKNFSK
+1684 RLTNSLKTGGTKVSK
-1699 WWSDL
+1699 WWGDL

-1711 IVTGIATLCAAILK
+1711 IVTGIATLCAAILR

-1733 IKELIKKVIFFIVDI
+1733 IKELIKKVIFFLVDI
-1748 IPTVVDGLFEIILR
+1748 IPTVVDGLVAIIIR
-1762 LLNSLADTIR
+1762 LLNSLAESIR
-1772 KNSAKVAYAFWNIIE
+1772 KNSAQIAYAFWNVIE
-1787 SLIEVLVDV
+1787 ALVEVLVD
-1796 LVEGLLL
+1796 LIGEAILLIL
-1803 LAKPIHGVLSFFGVD
+1803 KPIRTAAEKLGLDKVVGKIDQFGQGVID
-1818 GKFEDLTDSLKAS
+1818 GS
-1831 ANGIKSSMRQG
+1831 NMIKSAMRSG
-1842 LSAAKDY
+1842 LKDAKDY
-1849 ADSSE
+1849 ADSTE
-1854 DITQKMSGLDA
+1854 RITQAMSGLDYS
-1865 AMNKV
+1865 MNKV
-1870 EKDVAKEA
+1870 TKDIKNEST
-1878 IHYENTAAG
+1878 YYDNTSAG
-1887 LAKYRGELAATT
+1887 LAKYRGELEAARVSQ
-1899 KAEDKATDSK
+1899 DKTAMSRGSLIDGLTEKFGDGLNFDNFSTD
-1909 SDLIAKVK
+1909 
-1917 AMAPGL
+1917 
-1923 DGVDLS
+1923 
-1929 KFDTSQL
+1929 QL
-1936 QSFLNGNTIPGMD
+1936 QGMFDQSSLSIPGSSISLD
-1949 FGVDAAGANANMP
+1949 PEGMP
-1962 DVSTFMEDQGYSEEN
+1962 DMQTFMEGQGYNESD
-1977 ISIEGFDGG
+1977 ISFEAMDGG
-1986 DSYIGGYNDALTDRD
+1986 ETYTDAWAAGMTTPSAQSEVESATNDNVDVVKDTLESRRTDM
-2001 NLQETADSTQAIVDT
+2001 VD
-2016 TTNTI
+2016 
-2021 NSPQNYQAVKQAT
+2021 AT
-2034 HEGIFNPYNR
+2034 RVGIITPYNR
-2044 VMVGNNATYWDNGY
+2044 TIMGNASTSFDNGY
-2058 NVVTRTVDGMGKAAE
+2058 YITQRCFDGQKKAIKDNE
-2073 DNKERIEKIGAATG
+2073 DLMKKEYASVG
-2087 NLVWRGANSKDGI
+2087 NLMWRGYNSPDGI
-2100 DANSPSKKFY
+2100 DAHSPSKKFY
-2110 KSGLW
+2110 QSGLW
-2115 CVLGLQ
+2115 CVLGVQ

-2134 AENLGNSMVDAIGSP
+2134 MENLGSSMVNAIGQP

-2164 PRIRPVMDLSGVGRT
+2164 PRIRPVMDLSNIGRT
-2179 ATDVSSMFANQNVTL
+2179 AGDVSSMFANQNVTL
-2194 SGMTGQIAY
+2194 SGITGQIAY
-2203 DMTTLNGS
+2203 DMTNLNGS
-2211 NAAVVSELQA
+2211 NAAVVAEIQA
-2221 LREDMEYMTEEMTN
+2221 LREDMDYMTDELSN

-2251 AYDDAL
+2251 AYDQAL
-2257 GRRAVY
+2257 GRRSIY
-2263 GERGN
+2263 SERGN

>member
-20 AGVMH
+20 AGVMR
-25 SMNTLDKLNEKLQFK
+25 SMKTLDALNEKLQFK
-40 EATKGLSALMV
+40 EASKGLSALMV
-51 AVDGVSSK
+51 AVEGVSSK

-67 LDRISSYTTSVLGM
+67 LDRISSYTTTVLGM
-81 IAQKIKTQF
+81 MAQKVKTQF
-90 ADKIVDAIEAIPAK
+90 ADKIVSAIEAIPQR

-175 DGAGKDVTQMHKSL
+175 DGAGKEVTQMHKSL

-248 VRDMVSKGAIDFQMF
+248 VRDMVSKGVIDFQMF

-327 DTKGYKLSQ
+327 DTKGYRLSQ

-352 RKDLTTNSARESFV
+352 RKDLTTSSARESFV
-366 EHEVKRLKEL
+366 EQEVKRLKEL

-423 HWFTNIADFLDK
+423 HWFTNIADFLDR
-435 IAIKAKSFFDGI
+435 IAVKAKSFFDGI
-447 TTFFNETG
+447 TKFFNETG

-573 EIFYN
+573 EILYN
-578 NLATTLTTTKRMIQD
+578 NLATALTTTKRMIQD

-630 IADGVKQVSE
+630 ITDGVKQVSE

-689 ACLTAEE
+689 ACITAEE

-738 IKPIIKAFKNV
+738 VKPIVKAFKNV

-780 SVLETVFGGLFTAVQ
+780 SAVEVVFGGLFGAIQKIT
-795 GVATIITKVVGSI
+795 TIVTKAVGSI
-808 TKFISSIGKAKTP
+808 TKFISSIGKSKTP
-821 TNQVADTLEKVE
+821 TTQVSNTLSEVKD
-833 ETGEKTTSVFDNLK
+833 TGEKTNSIFDTLK
-847 KVFENIG
+847 TTFEKFA
-854 KKIKELPTKFQEL
+854 KKLKELPDKFNEL
-867 KDAVDQQEG
+867 RDAVNQQEG
-876 VIRLK
+876 VIHLK
-881 ESFDKLKTSIKES
+881 ESFATLKQNIKDTI
-894 LEKIKPF
+894 EKMKPF
-901 EKDVKEVGEAAG
+901 KKDVEEVGEAAG
-913 GTGETAIGTLASGIG
+913 GTGETAIGKLASGIG
-928 IVAGK
+928 VVAGK
-933 LADFIDKL
+933 FADFIDKL

-969 KFFDNLGDGVTE
+969 KFFDNLGDGVTQ
-981 FFESDDSIIGKIRT
+981 FFESDDSIIGKIKT
-995 FADKVFDGI
+995 FADKVFVGI

-1010 VDWGKVGKGGILT
+1010 VDWDKVGKGGILT
-1023 LVAMNLFNFFRIGS
+1023 LVAMNLFNFFKIGS
-1037 GIETSIR
+1037 GIETTIK

-1061 SVFTTANKSLKKITN
+1061 TVFTTANKSLKHITN
-1076 AYIFSSIISSLML
+1076 AYIFSSIVSSLML
-1089 MVSAVIILGQMD
+1089 MVSAVIILGGMD
-1101 QNELKQGIAA
+1101 QNELKQGIAG
-1111 VVWLA
+1111 VIWLS

-1129 LGNGDRYYNKQNIK
+1129 LGTGDRYFNKQNIK
-1143 EIDKSQK
+1143 EIDKSEK
-1150 NLLQINNSLG
+1150 NLLQINNKLG
-1160 GLIGAGILLAGLGVA
+1160 GFIGAGIMLAGLGVAIWLMSKALIDLGNEYKKNGEAMKSALWGLVQIALVLIGAFAVIGIIATATNKQNNDKILGPLFGAGLLLAGLGVA
-1175 VWLVSK
+1175 MYLFTQVF
-1181 ALINLGNEMKTNAD
+1181 KT
-1195 GMKAAVWQL
+1195 
-1204 IVIMG
+1204 
-1209 IIGTAFLAIG
+1209 LA
-1219 IISAGVSKITN
+1219 T
-1230 EGKNSLGNLFGAGIL
+1230 EL
-1245 LAGIGAAVWLIVQAF
+1245 
-1260 LAIAKEM
+1260 
-1267 EGIDGKDLAYA
+1267 EGIDQNRIYA
-1278 AATVGVIMLLLTGF
+1278 AFGMTVVIMLLMSAF
-1292 VAAAGFATKNTDW
+1292 VFAAGKALEKADW
-1305 KSLGMLTVMMVVAVG
+1305 KSLAMMTVTMLVAVSMVGLIAAEMVGLAYLLEKFQDSIPAGTVMAALGIMASIMLSMGAMVYLMGRGLADVDHPGALIGLVFMMGLLIAGIAAAIVIMTKSLTKNNVAKETITASVLGMIGIILAVGAVTFAIAALANNKFQGVDRVRDTLLSIGAVFTLVGVMALLVAIAVEKIAGADIGSIIVVLAFVGVVLAVVTAISKMAAKGRGAGEEIGEALFGIAIAFVGIAAAVLIVAAAMKVLSTIAFTPGLVIAMIAIVGVLVVAG
-1320 MIAVIATEV
+1320 A
-1329 MLLAKAMGHA
+1329 LLAKAN
-1339 QVEGHGDTIMA
+1339 
-1350 AMGVIAAIMLSLGT
+1350 L
-1364 MIFMMGKGLE
+1364 
-1374 DLDHGGGAL
+1374 
-1383 IGAVLTSAVLV
+1383 
-1394 LAIAFALK
+1394 
-1402 LIVDSVKD
+1402 VDSF
-1410 VDTDKLKWA
+1410 DKVSTSILK
-1419 IGGIVA
+1419 
-1425 IVLILGIAVT
+1425 
-1435 AMFALA
+1435 M
-1441 SSIFYS
+1441 
-1447 DQIINI
+1447 
-1453 LVSIG
+1453 
-1458 FVFVMVGAMLLL
+1458 
-1470 VAEAISMI
+1470 
-1478 DQVSAPAVIAVG
+1478 
-1490 AMLLVI
+1490 
-1496 FAAVGLII
+1496 GL
-1504 NKIAKQP
+1504 
-1511 EAGGNVQKA
+1511 
-1520 LLGVAVAFLAIAG
+1520 AFLA
-1533 AALMI
+1533 
-1538 AGAIKLLS
+1538 
-1546 GVTMNIGLAVTLGAI
+1546 
-1561 VAALLAFT
+1561 
-1569 YIGYKIAQA
+1569 
-1578 NLGKSFMEFGAG
+1578 
-1590 IALMG
+1590 
-1595 AAFLLA
+1595 A

-1606 VAAKGL
+1606 LAAKGI
-1612 ELIVSMA
+1612 EALIGTAA
-1619 GGIATTIITVAEA
+1619 GLVMFIIAVGDALA
-1632 IKEHWVIF
+1632 KHPLIF
-1640 LGLLGGLALLTWLVT
+1640 AGVLIALALLIWFV
-1655 SIIKNIGPIATVIA
+1655 KKVMDNIGPFVDIVIQ
-1669 DAVGSIVRIISTAIE
+1669 AVDKIINFVSAGFERLTKN
-1684 SISGHLKKGGKNFSK
+1684 LKTGGDKVSK
-1699 WWSDL
+1699 WWGDL

-1711 IVTGIATLCAAILK
+1711 IVTGIATLCAAILQ

-1748 IPTVVDGLFEIILR
+1748 IPTVIDGLVAILLRII
-1762 LLNSLADTIR
+1762 NGLADSVR
-1772 KNSAKVAYAFWNIIE
+1772 KNSAKIAYAFWNVIE
-1787 SLIEVLVDV
+1787 ALLEVLIDV
-1796 LVEGLLL
+1796 VFEGIVLLFNAL
-1803 LAKPIHGVLSFFGVD
+1803 KHVPIIGKALEKLEASTSTYTEAATDMKAALRSNLATV
-1818 GKFEDLTDSLKAS
+1818 
-1831 ANGIKSSMRQG
+1831 
-1842 LSAAKDY
+1842 KDY
-1849 ADSSE
+1849 ADNSE
-1854 DITQKMSGLDA
+1854 DLLTTMTGLDA
-1865 AMNKV
+1865 SMNKV
-1870 EKDVAKEA
+1870 TKDLKKDA
-1878 IHYENTAAG
+1878 IAYDNTSAG
-1887 LAKYRGELAATT
+1887 LAKMRGEAEAARVAQDKLGDSSGSMLDTL
-1899 KAEDKATDSK
+1899 KDKASGVLGGGGIDLGGIVPKGEIGFDFSQMGTD
-1909 SDLIAKVK
+1909 
-1917 AMAPGL
+1917 G
-1923 DGVDLS
+1923 
-1929 KFDTSQL
+1929 
-1936 QSFLNGNTIPGMD
+1936 
-1949 FGVDAAGANANMP
+1949 NMP
-1962 DVSTFMEDQGYSEEN
+1962 DMQTFMEGQGYNESD
-1977 ISIEGFDGG
+1977 ISLEAMDGGETYTDAWAAGMTTPEAQGEIQSAAADNVGVVQDELEAHKDELGKSVDKGIIGPVRNKMNLANADFKNEGEKWFKSTAEGFNE
-1986 DSYIGGYNDALTDRD
+1986 GYNK
-2001 NLQETADSTQAIVDT
+2001 
-2016 TTNTI
+2016 
-2021 NSPQNYQAVKQAT
+2021 Y
-2034 HEGIFNPYNR
+2034 
-2044 VMVGNNATYWDNGY
+2044 
-2058 NVVTRTVDGMGKAAE
+2058 
-2073 DNKERIEKIGAATG
+2073 
-2087 NLVWRGANSKDGI
+2087 SKDPLKYMAQFGNEVNNSFRSKKGI
-2100 DANSPSKKFY
+2100 DSNSPSKKFY
-2110 KSGLW
+2110 QSGLW
-2115 CVLGLQ
+2115 CILGFQ
-2121 QAIKDNSYLATGQ
+2121 QAIKDNTYLATGQ
-2134 AENLGNSMVDAIGSP
+2134 MSSLGSSMVDAIGEP

-2164 PRIRPVMDLSGVGRT
+2164 PRIRPVMDLSNIGRT
-2179 ATDVSSMFANQNVTL
+2179 AGDVSSMFANQNVTL
-2194 SGMTGQIAY
+2194 SGITGQIAY
-2203 DMTTLNGS
+2203 DMTNLNGS
-2211 NAAVVSELQA
+2211 NAAVVSEIQA
-2221 LREDMEYMTEEMTN
+2221 LREDMDYMTDELSN

-2246 GSTVG
+2246 GSTIG
-2251 AYDDAL
+2251 AYDQAF
-2257 GRRAVY
+2257 GRRAIY

>member
-20 AGVMH
+20 AGVMR
-25 SMNTLDKLNEKLQFK
+25 SMKTLDALNEKLQFK
-40 EATKGLSALMV
+40 EASKGLSALMV
-51 AVDGVSSK
+51 AVEGVSSK
-59 SISTAVNA
+59 SIATAVNA
-67 LDRISSYTTSVLGM
+67 LDRISSYSTTVLGM
-81 IAQKIKTQF
+81 MAQKVKTQF
-90 ADKIVDAIEAIPAK
+90 ADKIVSAIEAIPQR

-175 DGAGKDVTQMHKSL
+175 DGAGKEVTQMHKSL

-235 ATLAKSLNVTESE
+235 ATLAKSLNVTEGE
-248 VRDMVSKGAIDFQMF
+248 VRDMVSKGVIDFQMF

-268 EAYGD
+268 EAYGE

-280 TFTGSL
+280 TFEGSL

-352 RKDLTTNSARESFV
+352 RKDLTTSNARESFV
-366 EHEVKRLKEL
+366 EQEVKRLKDL

-435 IAIKAKSFFDGI
+435 IAVKAKSFFDGI
-447 TTFFNETG
+447 TNFFNETG

-484 GELGTMQKRWAAID
+484 GELGTMQKRWSAID

-516 LAALEYSYKDAGW
+516 LAALEYSYEDAGW

-543 AAEEHAEGIAALV
+543 AAEEHAESIAALV

-573 EIFYN
+573 EILYN
-578 NLATTLTTTKRMIQD
+578 NLANALTTAKRMIQD

-630 IADGVKQVSE
+630 ITDGVKQVSE

-655 LEKIGSASSKVGGF
+655 LEKIGSASSKVGIF

-682 EIIDFVR
+682 EIVDFVR
-689 ACLTAEE
+689 TCITAEE

-738 IKPIIKAFKNV
+738 VKPIVKAFRNV

-758 VADFSEGLANFTEKL
+758 VADFSEGLSNFTEKL

-780 SVLETVFGGLFTAVQ
+780 SAVEVVFGGLFS
-795 GVATIITKVVGSI
+795 IIQKITTTVTKAVGSI
-808 TKFISSIGKAKTP
+808 TKFISSIGKAKAP
-821 TNQVADTLEKVE
+821 TTQVSNTLSEVK
-833 ETGEKTTSVFDNLK
+833 ETGEKTNSIFDTLK
-847 KVFENIG
+847 TTFEKFT
-854 KKIKELPTKFQEL
+854 KKLKELPDKFNEL
-867 KDAVDQQEG
+867 KDSVNQQEG
-876 VIRLK
+876 VIHLK
-881 ESFDKLKTSIKES
+881 ESFATLKQNIKDTI
-894 LEKIKPF
+894 EKMKPF
-901 EKDVKEVGEAAG
+901 KKDVEEVGEAAG
-913 GTGETAIGTLASGIG
+913 GTGETAIGKLASGIG

-933 LADFIDKL
+933 FADFIDKL

-954 LKTTVETWISTIHLD
+954 LKTTVEAWISNIHLD
-969 KFFDNLGDGVTE
+969 KFFDNLGDGVTQ
-981 FFESDDSIIGKIRT
+981 FFESDDSIIGKIKT
-995 FADKVFDGI
+995 FADKVFEGI

-1010 VDWGKVGKGGILT
+1010 VDWDKVGKGGILT

-1061 SVFTTANKSLKKITN
+1061 TVFTTANKSLKHITN
-1076 AYIFSSIISSLML
+1076 AYIFSSIVSSLML
-1089 MVSAVIILGQMD
+1089 MVSAVIILGGMD
-1101 QNELKQGIAA
+1101 QNELKQGIAG
-1111 VVWLA
+1111 VIWLS

-1129 LGNGDRYYNKQNIK
+1129 LGTGDRNFNKQNIK
-1143 EIDKSQK
+1143 EIDNSEK
-1150 NLLQINNSLG
+1150 NLLQINNKLG
-1160 GLIGAGILLAGLGVA
+1160 GFIGAGIMLAGLGVAIWLMSKALIDLGKEYKKNGEAMKSALWGLVQIALVLIGAFAVIGIIATATNKQNNDKILGPLFGAGVLLAGLGVA
-1175 VWLVSK
+1175 MYLFTQVF
-1181 ALINLGNEMKTNAD
+1181 KT
-1195 GMKAAVWQL
+1195 
-1204 IVIMG
+1204 
-1209 IIGTAFLAIG
+1209 LA
-1219 IISAGVSKITN
+1219 TD
-1230 EGKNSLGNLFGAGIL
+1230 L
-1245 LAGIGAAVWLIVQAF
+1245 
-1260 LAIAKEM
+1260 
-1267 EGIDGKDLAYA
+1267 EGIDQNRLYA
-1278 AATVGVIMLLLTGF
+1278 AFGMTVVIMLLMSAF
-1292 VAAAGFATKNTDW
+1292 VFAAGKALEKTDW
-1305 KSLGMLTVMMVVAVG
+1305 KSLAMMTVTMLVAVSMVGLIAAEMVGLAYLLEKFQDSIPAGTVMAALG
-1320 MIAVIATEV
+1320 
-1329 MLLAKAMGHA
+1329 
-1339 QVEGHGDTIMA
+1339 IMA
-1350 AMGVIAAIMLSLGT
+1350 SIMLS
-1364 MIFMMGKGLE
+1364 MGLMVYLMGRGLA
-1374 DLDHGGGAL
+1374 DVDHPGAL
-1383 IGAVLTSAVLV
+1383 IGLVFMMGLFIAAVAVSITLMAKSISENKIANQKLLT
-1394 LAIAFALK
+1394 
-1402 LIVDSVKD
+1402 
-1410 VDTDKLKWA
+1410 A

-1425 IVLILGIAVT
+1425 IIAMTGLAV
-1435 AMFALA
+1435 FAIASLA
-1441 SSIFYS
+1441 NNKFQGV
-1447 DQIINI
+1447 DRVRDT
-1453 LVSIG
+1453 LLSIG
-1458 FVFVMVGAMLLL
+1458 AVFVMVGAMMLL
-1470 VAEAISMI
+1470 VAEAISI
-1478 DQVSAPAVIAVG
+1478 IGQADWKAVAVVVAFVG
-1490 AMLLVI
+1490 VVLLTI
-1496 FAAVGLII
+1496 GLIS
-1504 NKIAKQP
+1504 KMAAKGRG
-1511 EAGGNVQKA
+1511 AGEGIGEA
-1520 LLGVAVAFLAIAG
+1520 LLGVALAFVGIAAAILIMAGAMKVLSTITFNGALIGALIGIVVALGAFVGVGYLLAKTHLDEEFNNVAMAMLKMGLTFLA
-1533 AALMI
+1533 
-1538 AGAIKLLS
+1538 
-1546 GVTMNIGLAVTLGAI
+1546 
-1561 VAALLAFT
+1561 
-1569 YIGYKIAQA
+1569 
-1578 NLGKSFMEFGAG
+1578 
-1590 IALMG
+1590 
-1595 AAFLLA
+1595 A

-1606 VAAKGL
+1606 LAAKGI
-1612 ELIVSMA
+1612 ELMVSLAA
-1619 GGIATTIITVAEA
+1619 GIISMIRGVAEA
-1632 IKEHWVIF
+1632 LAEHPLIF
-1640 LGLLGGLALLTWLVT
+1640 LGVLAGLALLVWFIQ
-1655 SIIKNIGPIATVIA
+1655 SIMKHIGPIIDTVIK
-1669 DAVGSIVRIISTAIE
+1669 AVDTVVNFVSAGIE
-1684 SISGHLKKGGKNFSK
+1684 RLTKNLKTGGTKVSK
-1699 WWSDL
+1699 WWGDL

-1711 IVTGIATLCAAILK
+1711 IVTGIATLCAAILQ

-1733 IKELIKKVIFFIVDI
+1733 IKELIKKLIFFLVDI
-1748 IPTVVDGLFEIILR
+1748 IPMVVDGLFAIIIR

-1772 KNSAKVAYAFWNIIE
+1772 KNSAQIAYAFWNIVE
-1787 SLIEVLVDV
+1787 ALIEILLDV
-1796 LVEGLLL
+1796 IAEGTMLLL
-1803 LAKPIHGVLSFFGVD
+1803 KPLRSIAEALGSDKMVAKIDSFGSSLS
-1818 GKFEDLTDSLKAS
+1818 AS
-1831 ANGIKSSMRQG
+1831 ANKIKASMRSG
-1842 LSAAKDY
+1842 LKEAKDY
-1849 ADSSE
+1849 ADSTE
-1854 DITQKMSGLDA
+1854 DITEVMTGLDA
-1865 AMNKV
+1865 SMNKV
-1870 EKDVAKEA
+1870 TKGLRNEA
-1878 IHYENTAAG
+1878 TYYDNSAAG
-1887 LAKYRGELAATT
+1887 LAKYRGELEAASVSQ
-1899 KAEDKATDSK
+1899 DKTAMSRGSLIDGLKDKFGDGLNFDNFSTD
-1909 SDLIAKVK
+1909 
-1917 AMAPGL
+1917 
-1923 DGVDLS
+1923 
-1929 KFDTSQL
+1929 QL
-1936 QSFLNGNTIPGMD
+1936 QGMFDQSSLTIPGSSINLD
-1949 FGVDAAGANANMP
+1949 PEGMP
-1962 DVSTFMEDQGYSEEN
+1962 DMQTFMEGQGYNESDISFEAMGGGEAYTDAWAAGMTTPSAQSEVE
-1977 ISIEGFDGG
+1977 SAT
-1986 DSYIGGYNDALTDRD
+1986 NDNVDVVKDTLESRRTDM
-2001 NLQETADSTQAIVDT
+2001 VD
-2016 TTNTI
+2016 
-2021 NSPQNYQAVKQAT
+2021 AT
-2034 HEGIFNPYNR
+2034 RVGIITPYNR
-2044 VMVGNNATYWDNGY
+2044 TIMGNASTSFDNGY
-2058 NVVTRTVDGMGKAAE
+2058 YITQRCFDGQKKAIKDNEDQMKKEYANV
-2073 DNKERIEKIGAATG
+2073 G
-2087 NLVWRGANSKDGI
+2087 NLMWRGYNSPDGI
-2100 DANSPSKKFY
+2100 DAHSPSKKFY

-2115 CVLGLQ
+2115 CVLGVQ
-2121 QAIKDNSYLATGQ
+2121 QAIKDNTYLATGQ
-2134 AENLGNSMVDAIGSP
+2134 MESLGSSMVDAIGQP

-2164 PRIRPVMDLSGVGRT
+2164 PRIRPVMDLSNIGRT
-2179 ATDVSSMFANQNVTL
+2179 AGDVSSMFANQNVTL
-2194 SGMTGQIAY
+2194 SGITGQIAY
-2203 DMTTLNGS
+2203 DMTNLNGS
-2211 NAAVVSELQA
+2211 NAAVVAEIQA
-2221 LREDMEYMTEEMTN
+2221 LREDMDYMTDELSN

-2251 AYDDAL
+2251 AYDQAL
-2257 GRRAVY
+2257 GRRSIY
-2263 GERGN
+2263 SERGN

>member
-20 AGVMH
+20 AGVMR

-81 IAQKIKTQF
+81 MAQKVKTQF

-164 SGVDFEKVIGK
+164 SGVDFEKIIGK

-248 VRDMVSKGAIDFQMF
+248 VRDMVSKGVIDFQMF

-310 FFVAVTDRIKE
+310 FFVAVTSRIKE
-321 FQKALS
+321 FQKALN
-327 DTKGYKLSQ
+327 DT
-336 KGIETITRKA
+336 TDA
-346 NEAAKA
+346 
-352 RKDLTTNSARESFV
+352 D
-366 EHEVKRLKEL
+366 
-376 ALGKEL
+376 GKKTL
-382 TESLNTGDVE
+382 
-392 SFPIIRFAGH
+392 RFAGH
-402 FAEAWESGVKA
+402 FAEAWESGVNA
-413 ASTVV
+413 ASKFV
-418 KSLDL
+418 KALNLD
-423 HWFTNIADFLDK
+423 WFQNIGSALDNM
-435 IAIKAKSFFDGI
+435 AIKAKTVFDGVNQW
-447 TTFFNETG
+447 F
-455 TKIESAADKVTAL
+455 DK
-468 TDITF
+468 
-473 ADFKIIDRVMK
+473 
-484 GELGTMQKRWAAID
+484 
-498 DIMGK
+498 
-503 EGEGLRIQGYIDQ
+503 
-516 LAALEYSYKDAGW
+516 S
-529 TEDWIKQKEKESAA
+529 
-543 AAEEHAEGIAALV
+543 
-556 AERKKAAYEAT
+556 KKAAEKLETIGTMAKMTVEDLAVVEKIIAGEYGDGAIRFKKLQDEGLDYKRLQGYVDEAA
-567 REKTAE
+567 KVD
-573 EIFYN
+573 YN
-578 NLATTLTTTKRMIQD
+578 LKQLGWTVED
-593 LKDSFVNVGTIV
+593 LNKETE
-605 KDMGTKVLRV
+605 
-615 GYYLNHFTNSFSPIT
+615 
-630 IADGVKQVSE
+630 E
-640 AVKNLVTSVDISQET
+640 AVKNGTEAELKADRISTTLGNLFNALKYGRDGIVSLGSTVKTFSSTIFSSISNSAATFALLSHRVVALAHAFSDFAKALQPTDSVLSTISGAVGTVTKDLDSLTDSVFSTTTAILKFAAEALRS
-655 LEKIGSASSKVGGF
+655 EK
-669 LTELVHKIVETTV
+669 T
-682 EIIDFVR
+682 
-689 ACLTAEE
+689 
-696 SLEELAERGDLTPLQ
+696 LEELAASDKLTPLQ
-711 ITVISVL
+711 SSVL
-718 RVVKN
+718 SVMRVIKNLGIVVGNVASSIYKIIRAVVKG
-723 LWRSVTNIARAIVSV
+723 LG
-738 IKPIIKAFKNV
+738 KAFN
-749 FDPSGIASG
+749 PSGVLGG
-758 VADFSEGLANFTEKL
+758 VADFSEGLANLTEKFK
-773 ILSEEAA
+773 ITDEAA
-780 SVLETVFGGLFTAVQ
+780 NVIETVFEGLGKVIMTVAGAVS
-795 GVATIITKVVGSI
+795 KVVGGI
-808 TKFISSIGKAKTP
+808 VNFISSIGKAKTP

-941 PGWGTKIENFWND
+941 PTWGAKIEEFWNNV
-954 LKTTVETWISTIHLD
+954 KTTVETWISNIHLD

-981 FFESDDSIIGKIRT
+981 FFESDDSVIGKIRT
-995 FADKVFDGI
+995 FADKIFEGI

-1061 SVFTTANKSLKKITN
+1061 TVFTTANKSLKKITN
-1076 AYIFSSIISSLML
+1076 AYIFSSIVSSLML

-1129 LGNGDRYYNKQNIK
+1129 LGSGDRYYNKQKIH

-1160 GLIGAGILLAGLGVA
+1160 GLIGAGILLAGLGAA

-1209 IIGTAFLAIG
+1209 IIGVAFLAIG
-1219 IISAGVSKITN
+1219 IISAGVSKTTN
-1230 EGKNSLGNLFGAGIL
+1230 KGKHALGNLFGAGIL

-1267 EGIDGKDLAYA
+1267 EGIDGKSLAYA
-1278 AATVGVIMLLLTGF
+1278 ATTVGVIMLLLTGF
-1292 VAAAGFATKNTDW
+1292 VAAAGLASKNTDW
-1305 KSLGMLTVMMVVAVG
+1305 KSLGMLTVMMVTAVG

-1329 MLLAKAMGHA
+1329 MLLAKVMGHA

-1383 IGAVLTSAVLV
+1383 IGAVLTSAALV

-1410 VDTDKLKWA
+1410 VDTGKLKWA
-1419 IGGIVA
+1419 IGGIVV
-1425 IVLILGIAVT
+1425 IVLILGVAVT

-1496 FAAVGLII
+1496 FSAVGLII

-1546 GVTMNIGLAVTLGAI
+1546 GVTMDNAMLASLLGIVLFLGLFSGIAII
-1561 VAALLAFT
+1561 VAAKHLDKAFMNV
-1569 YIGYKIAQA
+1569 GIA
-1578 NLGKSFMEFGAG
+1578 

-1612 ELIVSMA
+1612 EALVSMTSGLVLLIKSVGDA
-1619 GGIATTIITVAEA
+1619 LAEHPVIFGLVTVALIA
-1632 IKEHWVIF
+1632 VIV
-1640 LGLLGGLALLTWLVT
+1640 LVAL
-1655 SIIKNIGPIATVIA
+1655 IAKNIGPVINVILSGIGTVANFIS
-1669 DAVGSIVRIISTAIE
+1669 VTMERITAA
-1684 SISGHLKKGGKNFSK
+1684 LKTGGKNFSK

-1748 IPTVVDGLFEIILR
+1748 IPTVVDGLFTILLR
-1762 LLNSLADTIR
+1762 LINSLADTIR
-1772 KNSAKVAYAFWNIIE
+1772 KNSAKVAYAFWNVIE

-1865 AMNKV
+1865 VMNKV

-1899 KAEDKATDSK
+1899 KAENKATDSK

-1923 DGVDLS
+1923 DGADLS

-1977 ISIEGFDGG
+1977 ISTEGFDGG
-1986 DSYIGGYNDALTDRD
+1986 DSYIGGYNDGLTDPS

-2034 HEGIFNPYNR
+2034 HEGIFIPYNR
-2044 VMVGNNATYWDNGY
+2044 VMVGNSATYWDNGY
-2058 NVVTRTVDGMGKAAE
+2058 NVINRTVDGMEKAAE
-2073 DNKERIEKIGAATG
+2073 DNKERIEKIGSKG
-2087 NLVWRGANSKDGI
+2087 LGLPIWRGANSKDGI

-2134 AENLGNSMVDAIGSP
+2134 AETLGSSMVDAIGSP